1 MPALISKPLLRWQSM
16 PLYFRTL
23 IGMAI
28 GAVLGTTMGPD
39 AAALAKPGSILM
51 GLVQM
56 LAAPV
61 AFFAIV
67 HALAGA
73 KIESG
78 KTGALVR
85 LLATNTLV
93 AIMIGLLV
101 ANFVRP
107 GERRGLSE
115 SDKAKVEAQAAS
127 MADQIATAEISAKQ
141 SGLGDK
147 VLQILE
153 KLPRSVMGPF
163 TDGGSVIG
171 VIVLALMLGLALR
184 KVSPDTDAT
193 LKVVKVFMDAFIT
206 MLHWVVQLVPIIVL
220 GVVAGEVGLNGFGS
234 FLGLLW
240 LIAAVLLALALQF
253 MYYMARVS
261 LQSWVSPARLLHGCR
276 DALAMAFSTA
286 SSTATMPL
294 TYKCLTERV
303 KVRKSSANLGALVG
317 ANFNNDGTA
326 LYEAMAALFVAQLL
340 GRDLDFAQQAVV
352 VLCAVAASVGAAG
365 IPSAGLITMTLVFTA
380 VGLPLEYSLLLVP
393 IDWFLDRF
401 RTMINVSGDL
411 CVSCVLDGREKP
423 EDSSCHES
431 HPAV

>member
-1 MPALISKPLLRWQSM
+1 MSALIRTPLQHWQSM
-16 PLYFRTL
+16 PLYLRTL

-28 GAVLGTTMGPD
+28 GAICGATMGPD

-73 KIESG
+73 KIEQG
-78 KTGALVR
+78 KTGALVK

-93 AIMIGLLV
+93 AILIGLLV
-101 ANFVRP
+101 ANFIRP
-107 GERRGLSE
+107 GERRGLSD
-115 SDKAKVEAQAAS
+115 SDKARVEAQAVS
-127 MADQIATAEISAKQ
+127 MAGQIATAETSAKE
-141 SGLGDK
+141 SGPGDK

-184 KVSPDTDAT
+184 KVSPDPDAT
-193 LKVVKVFMDAFIT
+193 VRTVK
-206 MLHWVVQLVPIIVL
+206 VVQLVPVIVL

-234 FLGLLW
+234 FYSLLW
-240 LIAAVLLALALQF
+240 LILAVLLALALQF
-253 MYYMARVS
+253 IYYMSRIW
-261 LQSWVSPARLLHGCR
+261 LQSWVSPAQLVSGCR

-294 TYKCLTERV
+294 TYQCLIERV

-326 LYEAMAALFVAQLL
+326 LYEAMAALFIAQLL

-411 CVSCVLDGREKP
+411 CVSCVLDGRQKP
-423 EDSSCHES
+423 AEGET
-431 HPAV
+431 

>member
-1 MPALISKPLLRWQSM
+1 MSALIRTPLQHWQSM
-16 PLYFRTL
+16 PLYLRTL

-28 GAVLGTTMGPD
+28 GAICGATMGPD

-73 KIESG
+73 KIEQG
-78 KTGALVR
+78 KTGALVK

-93 AIMIGLLV
+93 AILIGLLV
-101 ANFVRP
+101 ANFIRP
-107 GERRGLSE
+107 GERRGLSD
-115 SDKAKVEAQAAS
+115 SDKARVEAQAVS
-127 MADQIATAEISAKQ
+127 MAGQIATAETSAKE
-141 SGLGDK
+141 SGPGDK

-184 KVSPDTDAT
+184 KVSPDPDAT
-193 LKVVKVFMDAFIT
+193 VRTVKVFMDAFIA
-206 MLHWVVQLVPIIVL
+206 MLHWVVQLVPVIVL

-234 FLGLLW
+234 FYSLLW
-240 LIAAVLLALALQF
+240 LILAVLLALALQF
-253 MYYMARVS
+253 IYYMSRIW
-261 LQSWVSPARLLHGCR
+261 LQSWVSPAQLVSGCR

-294 TYKCLTERV
+294 TYQCLIERV

-326 LYEAMAALFVAQLL
+326 LYEAMAALFIAQLL

-411 CVSCVLDGREKP
+411 CVSCVLDGRQKP
-423 EDSSCHES
+423 TEGET
-431 HPAV
+431 

>member
-1 MPALISKPLLRWQSM
+1 MTALIHKPLHHWQSL
-16 PLYFRTL
+16 PLYLRTL
-23 IGMAI
+23 IGMAV
-28 GAVLGTTMGPD
+28 GAILGTTMGPD

-67 HALAGA
+67 HALAEA
-73 KIESG
+73 KIEQG

-107 GERRGLSE
+107 GERRNLSE
-115 SDKAKVEAQAAS
+115 SDQAKVESQAVS
-127 MADQIATAEISAKQ
+127 MAGQIASAETSAKT

-147 VLQILE
+147 MLQILE

-184 KVSPDTDAT
+184 KVSPDPDAT
-193 LKVVKVFMDAFIT
+193 VKVVKVFMDAFIA

-220 GVVAGEVGLNGFGS
+220 GVVAGEVGINGFSS
-234 FLGLLW
+234 FYSLLW

-411 CVSCVLDGREKP
+411 CVSCVLDGRKKP
-423 EDSSCHES
+423 AEGET
-431 HPAV
+431 

>member
-28 GAVLGTTMGPD
+28 GAILGTTMGPD
-39 AAALAKPGSILM
+39 ATMLAKPGSILM

-73 KIESG
+73 KIEPG
-78 KTGALVR
+78 KTGTLVR

-101 ANFVRP
+101 ANFIRP
-107 GERRGLSE
+107 GERRSLSE

-127 MADQIATAEISAKQ
+127 IADQIATAETSAKQ

-184 KVSPDTDAT
+184 KVSPDPDAT
-193 LKVVKVFMDAFIT
+193 VKVLKVFMDAFIA

-220 GVVAGEVGLNGFGS
+220 GVVAGEVGINGFSS
-234 FLGLLW
+234 FYSLLW

-423 EDSSCHES
+423 EESSCHES

>member
-1 MPALISKPLLRWQSM
+1 
-16 PLYFRTL
+16 
-23 IGMAI
+23 
-28 GAVLGTTMGPD
+28 
-39 AAALAKPGSILM
+39 
-51 GLVQM
+51 
-56 LAAPV
+56 
-61 AFFAIV
+61 
-67 HALAGA
+67 
-73 KIESG
+73 
-78 KTGALVR
+78 
-85 LLATNTLV
+85 
-93 AIMIGLLV
+93 
-101 ANFVRP
+101 
-107 GERRGLSE
+107 
-115 SDKAKVEAQAAS
+115 
-127 MADQIATAEISAKQ
+127 
-141 SGLGDK
+141 
-147 VLQILE
+147 
-153 KLPRSVMGPF
+153 
-163 TDGGSVIG
+163 
-171 VIVLALMLGLALR
+171 MLGLALR
-184 KVSPDTDAT
+184 KVSPDPDAT
-193 LKVVKVFMDAFIT
+193 VKVVKVFMDAFIA

-220 GVVAGEVGLNGFGS
+220 GVVAGEVGINGFSS
-234 FLGLLW
+234 FYSLLW

-253 MYYMARVS
+253 MYYMSRIW

-431 HPAV
+431 HPAL

>member
-1 MPALISKPLLRWQSM
+1 MPALIRKPLHHWQSM
-16 PLYFRTL
+16 PLYLRTL
-23 IGMAI
+23 IGMAV
-28 GAVLGTTMGPD
+28 GAILGTTMGPD
-39 AAALAKPGSILM
+39 AAVLAKPGSILM

-73 KIESG
+73 KIEQG

-115 SDKAKVEAQAAS
+115 SDKAKVEAQAVT
-127 MADQIATAEISAKQ
+127 MAGQIATAETSAKE
-141 SGLGDK
+141 SGPGDK
-147 VLQILE
+147 ILQILE

-184 KVSPDTDAT
+184 KVTPDPDAT
-193 LKVVKVFMDAFIT
+193 VKVVKVFMDAFIA

-220 GVVAGEVGLNGFGS
+220 GVVAGEVGLNGFSS
-234 FLGLLW
+234 FYSLLW
-240 LIAAVLLALALQF
+240 LVVAVLLALALQF
-253 MYYMARVS
+253 IYYMSRIW
-261 LQSWVSPARLLHGCR
+261 LQSWVSPAHLLRGCR

-294 TYKCLTERV
+294 TYQCLVERV

-326 LYEAMAALFVAQLL
+326 LYEAMAALFIAQLL

-423 EDSSCHES
+423 AEGES
-431 HPAV
+431 

>member
-1 MPALISKPLLRWQSM
+1 MPNLIRQPLHRWQSM
-16 PLYFRTL
+16 PLYLRTL

-28 GAVLGTTMGPD
+28 GALLGTTMGPD

-73 KIESG
+73 RIEPG

-93 AIMIGLLV
+93 AILVGLLV
-101 ANFVRP
+101 ANVVRP

-115 SDKAKVEAQAAS
+115 SEKAKVETQAMS
-127 MADQIATAEISAKQ
+127 MSGQLAEAETRAKG
-141 SGLGDK
+141 SGLDDK

-184 KVSPDTDAT
+184 KVSPDPEAT
-193 LKVVKVFMDAFIT
+193 VKVVKVFMDAFIA
-206 MLHWVVQLVPIIVL
+206 MLHWIVQLVPLIVL

-234 FLGLLW
+234 FFSLLW
-240 LIAAVLLALALQF
+240 LIGAVLLALAIQF
-253 MYYMARVS
+253 VYYMSRIW
-261 LQSWVSPARLLHGCR
+261 LQSWVNPIHLIRGCR

-294 TYKCLTERV
+294 TYQCLVERV

-326 LYEAMAALFVAQLL
+326 LYEAMAALFIAQLL
-340 GRDLDFAQQAVV
+340 GRDLDLAQQAVV

-411 CVSCVLDGREKP
+411 CVACVLDGREEP
-423 EDSSCHES
+423 TDSIG
-431 HPAV
+431 AQQTA

>member
-1 MPALISKPLLRWQSM
+1 M
-16 PLYFRTL
+16 PLYLRTL

-28 GAVLGTTMGPD
+28 GAICGTTMGPD
-39 AAALAKPGSILM
+39 AAMLAKPGSILM

-127 MADQIATAEISAKQ
+127 MAEQITSAETSAKA
-141 SGLGDK
+141 SGPGDK
-147 VLQILE
+147 ILQILE

-184 KVSPDTDAT
+184 QVSPDPDAT
-193 LKVVKVFMDAFIT
+193 VKVVKVFMDAFIA

-234 FLGLLW
+234 FIGLLW
-240 LIAAVLLALALQF
+240 LIAAVLLALMLQF
-253 MYYMARVS
+253 IYYMSRIW

-294 TYKCLTERV
+294 TYECLTERV